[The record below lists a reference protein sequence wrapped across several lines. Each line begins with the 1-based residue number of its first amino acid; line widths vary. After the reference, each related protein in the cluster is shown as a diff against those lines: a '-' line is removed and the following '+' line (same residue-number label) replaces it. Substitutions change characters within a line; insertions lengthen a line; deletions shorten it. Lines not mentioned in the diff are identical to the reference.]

1 MHEDARIDFFA
12 FEAVADEAAVADADR
27 VGSGSVEGAPAV
39 LAALVARRI
48 AVDDYERG
56 GEIQLP
62 AFLSLMSSFIELTV
76 IYFNEY

>member
-39 LAALVARRI
+39 LAALVASRI

-56 GEIQLP
+56 GGDTITCL
-62 AFLSLMSSFIELTV
+62 FV
-76 IYFNEY
+76 FNVVFYGANSYLF

>member
-12 FEAVADEAAVADADR
+12 FEAVAAEAAVADADR